1 MENLFFA
8 DRNAVFLSRFPSQI
22 WSKFSKGFR
31 EQSHCSAESV
41 VRVDEWMIG
50 WMDGWIGRLYVDVTV
65 IMGSADVLR

>member
-41 VRVDEWMIG
+41 VRVDGWMDD
-50 WMDGWIGRLYVDVTV
+50 WMDGWMDWTAICGCDRDN
-65 IMGSADVLR
+65 GKC